1 MVLEIGV
8 AVVAVCLP
16 SIWMV
21 FATMAPE
28 AFLRSVHSLVSLAS
42 AGSRHSK
49 DSQRR
54 PNQGIALQP
63 NTSTSSHIP
72 ISGTAAPDADELSI
86 AKGDDVPPVPTGQ
99 IHVHRSVQ
107 QSAAAKKY
115 EEV

>member
-28 AFLRSVHSLVSLAS
+28 ALLHSVHSLVSLAS

-54 PNQGIALQP
+54 PSQGISLQP

-72 ISGTAAPDADELSI
+72 ISGTAPGADVLSI

-99 IHVHRSVQ
+99 IQVHRSVR
-107 QSAAAKKY
+107 QSAAAEKY